1 MIIFES
7 ECFLKNELV
16 KLNEPLL
23 SINNNKTYYEFI
35 KQ

>member
-1 MIIFES
+1 MIVFES
-7 ECFLKNELV
+7 EYFLKNELV
-16 KLNEPLL
+16 KLNEPSF